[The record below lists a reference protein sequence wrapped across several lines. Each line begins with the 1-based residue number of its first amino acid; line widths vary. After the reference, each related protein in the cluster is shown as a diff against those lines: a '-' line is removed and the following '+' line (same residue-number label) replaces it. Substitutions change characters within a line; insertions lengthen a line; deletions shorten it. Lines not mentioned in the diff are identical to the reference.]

1 VSSTNESS
9 QAGGLARYDS
19 TKSYRWNFDHA
30 PRQTARALTSDIAVP
45 GQWNFLGLPVASP
58 LGVAAGPLLN
68 GDWCLHYAALG
79 FDVLTYKTVRS
90 GQRDCYPL
98 PNLQPVRCDR
108 MTDAQSRVAPCEAM
122 HGSWAVSFGMPSS
135 SPEKWRS
142 DIERTRKQLSADKVL
157 SVSVVGT
164 IQPEWDLPRLA
175 EDYAICAR
183 WAVESGADCIE
194 ANFSCPNVATCD
206 GQLYQDADQSCLVAT
221 VIRDAIRSTPL
232 IIKIGFVPPN
242 LSPRPLVTALS
253 GIADALSMTNSISAK
268 VGISDGPLMFDGQ
281 PRGICGA
288 AIRDSSIDQIR
299 RFADEIAGLKSPLKL
314 IGVGGISAAAHV
326 QSYLR
331 AGAHACHL
339 ATSVMVDPS
348 VGLRIRGGLK
358 QFASLDQLAGR

>member
-1 VSSTNESS
+1 MSSTSESI
-9 QAGGLARYDS
+9 QAGELARYDW

-30 PRQTARALTSDIAVP
+30 PRQPASVAKSDIDVP
-45 GQWNFLGLPVASP
+45 GQWDFVGLPVASP

-98 PNLQPVRCDR
+98 PNLQPVSCNQ
-108 MTDAQSRVAPCEAM
+108 MTEAQSCVAPCKAM
-122 HGSWAVSFGMPSS
+122 RGSWAVSFGMPSS
-135 SPEKWRS
+135 PPEKWRS
-142 DIERTRKQLSADKVL
+142 DIERTRKQLPADKVL

-164 IQPEWDLPRLA
+164 IRPDWDLRRLA

-194 ANFSCPNVATCD
+194 ANFSCPNVSTCD
-206 GQLYQDADQSCLVAT
+206 GQLYQDADQSRLVAT
-221 VIRDAIRSTPL
+221 VIREAIGTTPL

-242 LSPRPLVTALS
+242 VSPQPLVTALS
-253 GIADALSMTNSISAK
+253 GIVDALAMTNSISAK
-268 VGISDGPLMFDGQ
+268 VGKSTELLMFDGQ
-281 PRGICGA
+281 PRGICGD
-288 AIRDSSIDQIR
+288 AIRDSSIDQVR
-299 RFADEIAGLKSPLKL
+299 RFAEETARQNSPLKL
-314 IGVGGISAAAHV
+314 IGVGGISAATHV
-326 QSYLR
+326 ESYLR

-348 VGLRIRGGLK
+348 VGIRIRKSLK
-358 QFASLDQLAGR
+358 QSDSLDQ